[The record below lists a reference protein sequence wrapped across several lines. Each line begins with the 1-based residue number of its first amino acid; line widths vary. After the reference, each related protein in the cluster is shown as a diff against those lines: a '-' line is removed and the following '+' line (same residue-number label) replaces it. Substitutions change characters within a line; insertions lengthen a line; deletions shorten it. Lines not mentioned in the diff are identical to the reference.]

1 MIFIT
6 GDTHTE
12 LRRFRKR
19 AFPEQKEMTKDDYV
33 IVAGDFGG
41 IWYEKDDPDY
51 GCGEN
56 YKLDELDART
66 FTTLFVPGNHENYDR
81 LFGGEFP
88 VKEWKGGLVMEIRP
102 SILMLMRGEM
112 FTIDGLRIFTFGGAC
127 SHDIEDGILD
137 KDDPDLEKKIRN
149 LKARR
154 RKDYRIRGINWWE
167 QERPT
172 AMEMQHGLDVL
183 EAAGWEVDY
192 VVTHAAPSSTQIL
205 LGRPDT
211 DPLTDYLELI
221 HSKLAYKRWFFGHY
235 HDNRQINEKDILLY
249 EQIVRIC

>member
-12 LRRFRKR
+12 LWRFRKR
-19 AFPEQKEMTKDDYV
+19 NFPEQKDMTKDDYV

-41 IWYEKDDPDY
+41 VWYDKEDPENIA
-51 GCGEN
+51 GEN
-56 YKLDELDART
+56 YRLDELDGRS

-81 LFGGEFP
+81 LFSDEFP
-88 VKEWKGGLVMEIRP
+88 VKEWMGGKVKEIRP
-102 SILMLMRGEM
+102 SVLMLMRGEV
-112 FTIDGLRIFTFGGAC
+112 FTIDGLRIFAFGGAW
-127 SHDIEDGILD
+127 SHDIKHGILD
-137 KDDPDLEKKIRN
+137 KDDPDLGEKIKN

-154 RKDYRIRGINWWE
+154 KKEYRIRGINWWE

-172 AMEMQHGLDVL
+172 EEEMQHGLDVL

-192 VVTHAAPSSTQIL
+192 VITHAAPSSTQIL

-211 DPLTDYLELI
+211 DSLTDYLENI
-221 HSKLAYKRWFFGHY
+221 RQKLTYKRWFFGHY
-235 HDNRQINEKDILLY
+235 HDNRTINEKEILLY
-249 EQIVRIC
+249 EQIVRIR